1 METVPLINQAAE
13 AIKERLND
21 YLYKLDAR
29 QNPSDFSRHGKL
41 GFANLVLLS
50 LNFRARTT
58 QIEIE
63 DFYELIGNPDNAA
76 TTPGYMDARTKLK
89 PEAFGMLLDETVKL
103 AAGEHPTLQT
113 YKGYRLYAIDG
124 SIVTLEDTIA
134 LRSEFGVSGG
144 EKGVASA
151 RLSTLTDVLNSG
163 IIMDTQFTKYSVG
176 ERECALCHHKK
187 LETLGI
193 GNESIVL
200 YDRGYISEQ
209 MISDLNSKGIH
220 YVFRVPKGWNKAVDS
235 IETGTDTV
243 IEIEVRKTPLT
254 VRVVKFLL
262 DNGEEETLLIDPKL
276 PADIFTLEIMKDLYF
291 LRWKIETNYR
301 VLKSGLQLENFT
313 GTSSLFIKQDVY
325 ATSVLVNLTA
335 FAKLES
341 DKIVDERTSQKKTN
355 IHKKRTIT
363 C

>member
-13 AIKERLND
+13 ALKERLND

-29 QNPSDFSRHGKL
+29 QNPTDFSRQGKL
-41 GFANLVLLS
+41 GFTNLILLT

-58 QIEIE
+58 QIEID
-63 DFYELIGNPDNAA
+63 DFYDIIGNPENAA

-89 PEAFGMLLDETVKL
+89 PEAFGMLLDETIKL
-103 AAGEHPTLQT
+103 AAGEHPTLET
-113 YKGYRLYAIDG
+113 FRGYRIFAVDG
-124 SIVTLEDTIA
+124 SVITLEDTIA
-134 LRSEFGVSGG
+134 LRAEFGVAGG

-163 IIMDTQFTKYSVG
+163 VIMDTQFTKYSVG
-176 ERECALCHHKK
+176 ERESALQHHKR
-187 LETLGI
+187 LESLGI
-193 GNESIVL
+193 GDESILL

-235 IETGTDTV
+235 IEPGTDTV
-243 IEIEVRKTPLT
+243 MEIKVRKTPLT
-254 VRVVKFLL
+254 VRIVKFLL
-262 DNGEEETLLIDPKL
+262 DNGEEETLLADPKL
-276 PADIFTLEIMKDLYF
+276 PSVIFTLEIMKEVYF

-301 VLKSGLQLENFT
+301 LLKSVLQLENFT
-313 GTSSLFIKQDVY
+313 GTSSLFIRQDVY

-335 FAKLES
+335 FVKLES
-341 DKIVDERTSQKKTN
+341 DKIVEERTTQKKTN
-355 IHKKRTIT
+355 IRKKRTIA